1 MCVVCVYVCVVCV
14 YVCVVCARACYPC
27 CACSETSM
35 LSLGIHEPYYW
46 HRVRMIV
53 QQRLVQVLHEDVV
66 IRTVTELITADP
78 L

>member
-1 MCVVCVYVCVVCV
+1 
-14 YVCVVCARACYPC
+14 
-27 CACSETSM
+27 M